1 MPPFL
6 AAAAAWKADRWRMK
20 KPFGVQHYRLLFLLG
35 SIAVSL
41 LAVLHIGTGTVP
53 LTPAE
58 VIAALLYHP
67 VVPFHFI
74 IVWDLR
80 LPRTLIAI
88 VVGAMLGLAGA
99 LLQSVMHNPLTEPE
113 MTGATSGAVLF
124 AVLWLARGPGQL
136 AQPGIDL
143 PLAALVG
150 GVLAGGL
157 VYLLSWQ
164 RKTVASRLVLTGVLV
179 SVVLRSCTS
188 VILLLRQE
196 SIGSILIWLIG
207 SLDGRVWIHWQM
219 LWPWALF
226 ALPLG
231 LGCAS
236 RANVLQ
242 LGDASATGLGL
253 RVLWSRAVLFFIAI
267 ILTASA
273 VAVVGGIT
281 FLGLIAPHSAR
292 RIVGTD
298 ARRLFP
304 FSMLVGAGLL
314 LAADTV
320 AQILSQAVA
329 IPVGAVL
336 ALLGAPFFLYLV
348 WRRNL

>member
-1 MPPFL
+1 
-6 AAAAAWKADRWRMK
+6 MK
-20 KPFGVQHYRLLFLLG
+20 RPFGRRKDDRKGLPYM
-35 SIAVSL
+35 
-41 LAVLHIGTGTVP
+41 LAGIVVCILVILHIGTGTVP
-53 LTPAE
+53 LTPGE

-67 VVPFHFI
+67 VEPFHFI

-88 VVGAMLGLAGA
+88 VAGAMLGLAGA
-99 LLQSVMHNPLTEPE
+99 LLQSIMRNPLAEPE

-124 AVLWLARGPGQL
+124 AVFWLARGPGQL
-136 AQPGIDL
+136 AQPGLDL
-143 PLAALVG
+143 PIAALVG

-157 VYLLSWQ
+157 VFILSWQ
-164 RKTVASRLVLTGVLV
+164 RSAIASQLVLTGVLV
-179 SVVLRSCTS
+179 SVVLRSVTS
-188 VILLLRQE
+188 IILLLRQE
-196 SIGSILIWLIG
+196 ALGSILIWLIG

-226 ALPLG
+226 ALPFG

-253 RVLWSRAVLFFIAI
+253 RVPWSRAVLFFAAI
-267 ILTASA
+267 LLTASA

-304 FSMLVGAGLL
+304 FSMIVGAGLL

-320 AQILSQAVA
+320 AQAVSPSTA

-348 WRRNL
+348 WRRTTS